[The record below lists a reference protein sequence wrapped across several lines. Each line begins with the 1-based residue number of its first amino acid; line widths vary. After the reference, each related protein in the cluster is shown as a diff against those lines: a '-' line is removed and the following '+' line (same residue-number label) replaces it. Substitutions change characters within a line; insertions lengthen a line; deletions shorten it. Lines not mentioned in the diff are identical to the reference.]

1 MNFESICKE
10 AIDLVS
16 KNGVELEN
24 LSEEFRDDKNVVS
37 ADKEVVLAAVTQN
50 GFALN
55 YADESLKKDILKVAE
70 IRLANKYV

>member
-1 MNFESICKE
+1 MV
-10 AIDLVS
+10 L
-16 KNGVELEN
+16 N
-24 LSEEFRDDKNVVS
+24 LKISEEFRDDKNVVS